1 MNWTIYVYGDL
12 SVFQSVL
19 NAVAMIFSPAAGI
32 LSSDSGLGL
41 GVGILVSLLIS
52 LVVIL
57 ASTMVA
63 QATGGGSRNNLATL
77 LMTVIILTLVI
88 GPKQTM
94 QIEDIYSG
102 RVARVDNVPLG
113 VAGPAALI
121 SALTRGATEKL
132 EQAFSTTRGNYISM
146 GVQGFINPL
155 NLLASLRAASL
166 VADEHLT
173 RSFLQFYRDC
183 AVWRVQADDL
193 KTSQDPFNYVVEK
206 GGSAGGL
213 TNYWRGGLATTS
225 GPVHA
230 VANQALDGGPLSCP
244 AAAEELLKDF
254 ETVVQADGK
263 KAARFAAMSALRLP
277 DDEAA
282 PNTTYAGSGSGRG
295 PKNSD
300 LVEALALF
308 ETSGSSTSTDLS
320 INQKGKNLFASPL
333 IQTAMRCSNAGVD
346 TRRYQECANLMIDD
360 ATRTFTAQS
369 AGEATMFTRM
379 VIPAMNMLLAM
390 FFAFAPIVVIA
401 AAMSASSGMGL
412 LVKYFFFGIWTQSW
426 MPMASVINYLIQVDA
441 VNDLKTIVDTYGT
454 VTMANAPDIYNAL
467 QRKLTVGFNLLASV
481 PLISMAVLSGSFYAL
496 TSLSQKLSSGMGSG
510 NIDESVLERRSAQNG
525 AMVSTQAD
533 VSQTSMGG
541 ARRSGAEGFMP
552 TLDVGKTL
560 TSAAASTSQSM
571 TTLQQSALMARASG
585 QIATWSSQTARENYQ
600 SMRNSLETSDAQTMD
615 KAFQKSVSY
624 LTSKGMTQD
633 DAEATTAKAMTQAAL
648 TGKVG
653 TPEFLGIG
661 VSGSTITSSQTDAS
675 RSSTL
680 RTSEQRQAA
689 ANEVAQITSSASSS
703 VRRAL
708 AKENGSSTRSSLT
721 EGFSKQDSDT
731 FTASVS
737 SIEAYSRALSETQTA
752 GASIGGTAR
761 MDPIS
766 LGKRM
771 MDDGRTDILN
781 LAKNMPGYEE
791 ALVTTA
797 AATDTSRG
805 QAQYAAAAITLQN
818 NAASNPQAASA
829 FAQMAQT
836 YSGLAV
842 SAPSPVQRM
851 DGGAFEGAMRH
862 ADGLAQSGQAHAGTR
877 VEKPALPTFSGSN
890 GGGARPGGGG
900 PLTPPGTPPAPGNLD
915 HTDRINRDAVDGAA
929 ALATRPGTQSTNGL
943 HDRTGR
949 VFDHAAEVAGATAKS
964 AENNVRNL
972 GLGLD
977 PMRNLNLPSKK

>member
-88 GPKQTM
+88 GPKQTV

-206 GGSAGGL
+206 GGSVGGL

-225 GPVHA
+225 GPPHA
-230 VANQALDGGPLSCP
+230 TQNPPLDGVPLSCP

-282 PNTTYAGSGSGRG
+282 PNTAYAGTGSGRG

-308 ETSGSSTSTDLS
+308 EPSGSSTSTDIS

-346 TRRYQECANLMIDD
+346 TRTYQECANLMIDD

-496 TSLSQKLSSGMGSG
+496 TSLSQKLSTGMGSG
-510 NIDESVLERRSAQNG
+510 NIDEGVLERRSAQNG

-533 VSQTSMGG
+533 VSQSVMGG
-541 ARRSGAEGFMP
+541 ARASGMEGVTP
-552 TLDVGKTL
+552 SLNVGQSL
-560 TSAAASTSQSM
+560 ASAAASTRQSM
-571 TTLQQSALMARASG
+571 TTLQQSAATSRASERVASMST
-585 QIATWSSQTARENYQ
+585 QEAREAYSAMKESAELSKSREMSSALQN
-600 SMRNSLETSDAQTMD
+600 
-615 KAFQKSVSY
+615 SVSY
-624 LTSKGMTQD
+624 LESQGMTREQ
-633 DAEATTAKAMTQAAL
+633 AEATTAKAMTQAAL

-653 TPEFLGIG
+653 AELFGSG
-661 VSGSTITSSQTDAS
+661 VSGSVMTQSQTDAT
-675 RSSTL
+675 RGTAFK
-680 RTSEQRQAA
+680 TAEQRQAA
-689 ANEVAQITSSASSS
+689 ANEVAQLTSSASNSM
-703 VRRAL
+703 RNAFGTE
-708 AKENGSSTRSSLT
+708 KGSRTSQAITKGFTESEK
-721 EGFSKQDSDT
+721 EGFTST
-731 FTASVS
+731 TN
-737 SIEAYSRALSETQTA
+737 SIGAYSRALSETQTA
-752 GASIGGTAR
+752 SSSIGANANI
-761 MDPIS
+761 DLAS
-766 LGKRM
+766 LGAQM
-771 MDDGRTDILN
+771 MASGDNSAIHAAQSMFPSQFQMAQNALAGR
-781 LAKNMPGYEE
+781 ASPGQ
-791 ALVTTA
+791 VSHMA
-797 AATDTSRG
+797 AALTLANNSHVP
-805 QAQYAAAAITLQN
+805 AAGVAV
-818 NAASNPQAASA
+818 
-829 FAQMAQT
+829 AQMAQS

-851 DGGAFEGAMRH
+851 DGGAYENAMRQ
-862 ADGLAQSGQAHAGTR
+862 ADGMAQAGQSHAGTR